1 MGWAWVLD
9 ASCKCKRTVASQQA
23 PGLLG
28 HCQRAPFSS
37 ADGMTAV
44 GELAAYA
51 SPPAFSPLLPGST
64 AQKETCPGG
73 DVAPPMV
80 PLLFSPPLVPSV
92 STEPASLGANRQT
105 PATTIFIANSIP
117 SEFPSPF
124 LSAAVPGAASQGLTL
139 WLRFLL
145 SADLPDGS

>member
-1 MGWAWVLD
+1 M
-9 ASCKCKRTVASQQA
+9 
-23 PGLLG
+23 
-28 HCQRAPFSS
+28 
-37 ADGMTAV
+37 
-44 GELAAYA
+44 
-51 SPPAFSPLLPGST
+51 
-64 AQKETCPGG
+64 
-73 DVAPPMV
+73 APPMV

-92 STEPASLGANRQT
+92 SAEPASRGGGGGADRQT

>member
-51 SPPAFSPLLPGST
+51 SPPASSPLLPGST
-64 AQKETCPGG
+64 AQKRPALEGVWLLLWFLCCSPR
-73 DVAPPMV
+73 
-80 PLLFSPPLVPSV
+80 PL
-92 STEPASLGANRQT
+92 
-105 PATTIFIANSIP
+105 
-117 SEFPSPF
+117 F
-124 LSAAVPGAASQGLTL
+124 LQ
-139 WLRFLL
+139 
-145 SADLPDGS
+145 